1 MSAQAVVQPAA
12 DPGAVLA
19 FCGVSVRAP
28 DRRDARLLLRDV
40 DWAVQPGE
48 HWAVLGANGAG
59 KTTLLRTAAGRVR
72 PSAGTVRV
80 LGENHGA
87 PGLRDPALRMA
98 QLEAAPRVMAT
109 RLTAVDLVVLRP
121 SGPVAVRGERIPDAV
136 VDQARE
142 LLARFG
148 CAGLADRPYTD
159 CSQGERQRILLA
171 RALMRDPELVLFDEP
186 ATALDLPGREGL
198 LQAMDRLAADRPGL
212 ATVTVTHHPE
222 ELAAS
227 TTHALLLR
235 DGEVIAAGPIATV
248 LTGPLMSAAFGIDV
262 QVSRV
267 GDRWS
272 THAGRPDC

>member
-1 MSAQAVVQPAA
+1 VSAHVGRQPAA
-12 DPGAVLA
+12 DTGAVLA

-28 DRRDARLLLRDV
+28 ERSDGRLLLRDV
-40 DWAVQPGE
+40 DWEVRPGE

-59 KTTLLRTAAGRVR
+59 KTTLLRTAAGRLQ

-80 LGENHGA
+80 LGEHHGA

-98 QLEAAPRVMAT
+98 QLDSAPRMMAAQ
-109 RLTAVDLVVLRP
+109 LTAVDIVVLRA
-121 SGPVAVRGERIPDAV
+121 SGPVAVRGERIPEAV

-148 CAGLADRPYTD
+148 CAPLADRPYVD

-171 RALMRDPELVLFDEP
+171 RALIRDPELVLFDEP

-222 ELAAS
+222 ELASS

-235 DGEVIAAGPIATV
+235 HGAVIAAGPIATV
-248 LTGPLMSAAFGIDV
+248 VTAPLMSTAFGIDV

-267 GDRWS
+267 ADRWS
-272 THAGRPDC
+272 TRAGRPGW

>member
-1 MSAQAVVQPAA
+1 VSAHAAPQPAA
-12 DPGAVLA
+12 GADAVLA

-28 DRRDARLLLRDV
+28 GGDDARLLLRDV
-40 DWAVQPGE
+40 DWAVRPGE

-59 KTTLLRTAAGRVR
+59 KTTLLRAAAGRLK
-72 PSAGTVRV
+72 PSAGTIRV
-80 LGENHGA
+80 LGERHGA
-87 PGLRDPALRMA
+87 PGLRNPALRMA
-98 QLEAAPRVMAT
+98 QLDPAPRVMAAQ
-109 RLTAVDLVVLRP
+109 LTAVDLVVLRP
-121 SGPVAVRGERIPDAV
+121 SGPVAVRGERISEAV
-136 VDQARE
+136 VDQARQ
-142 LLARFG
+142 LLGRFG
-148 CAGLADRPYTD
+148 CAPLADRPYAD

-198 LQAMDRLAADRPGL
+198 LQAMDRLAADRPDL

-235 DGEVIAAGPIATV
+235 DGAVIAAGPIATV
-248 LTGPLMSAAFGIDV
+248 LTAPLLSAAFGIDV

-272 THAGRPDC
+272 TRADGPHW